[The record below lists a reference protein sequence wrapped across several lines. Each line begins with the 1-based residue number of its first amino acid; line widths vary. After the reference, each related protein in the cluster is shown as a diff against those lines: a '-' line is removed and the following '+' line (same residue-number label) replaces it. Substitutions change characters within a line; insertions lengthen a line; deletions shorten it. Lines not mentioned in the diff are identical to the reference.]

1 MNLKRM
7 KVVITG
13 GTGLV
18 GMALS
23 RLLKKEGHE
32 VYHISRGQGKEF
44 PSYQWDVEKG
54 TLDPDALEGKDVLV
68 HLAGAGVADSRW
80 TDKRKQQ
87 ILESRTQSASLLIDY
102 LKKCQSGP
110 SVFLSAS
117 AVGYYGGDTG
127 ERLCREDDA
136 PGDDF
141 LARVC
146 IAWEESVKPAETL
159 VERLAILRI
168 GVVLAEDGGALPK
181 LLQPPVVAPLG
192 IGRQYMSTIHLDD
205 LAAMFYFAMQSE
217 KVRGVYN
224 AVGPEPLSN
233 KDFSK
238 LAAKVVGKPF
248 VPLPVPGFALKV
260 LLGEMSQ
267 VVLGGN
273 KVSADR
279 IMEAGFIFRYQ
290 GVEAALQELLK
301 T

>member
-1 MNLKRM
+1 
-7 KVVITG
+7 
-13 GTGLV
+13 
-18 GMALS
+18 
-23 RLLKKEGHE
+23 
-32 VYHISRGQGKEF
+32 
-44 PSYQWDVEKG
+44 
-54 TLDPDALEGKDVLV
+54 
-68 HLAGAGVADSRW
+68 LAGAGVADSRW
-80 TDKRKQQ
+80 TDKRKRQ

-102 LKKCQSGP
+102 LKKCQRGP
-110 SVFLSAS
+110 CVFLSAS

-127 ERLCREDDA
+127 EKLCREDDV

-168 GVVLAEDGGALPK
+168 GVVLAEEGGALPK

-238 LAAKVVGKPF
+238 LAAKVAGKPF
-248 VPLPVPGFALKV
+248 LPLPVPGFALKL

-279 IMEAGFIFRYQ
+279 IMEAGFTFRYQ